1 MATTPTPQKPAT
13 SHRLLPQR
21 KKTLAIRVLAAGIV
35 EAFAIVLI
43 GCGGGSSAPLVPPAV
58 ASVQPLQTTDVQ
70 NIVQAAVNSVNVDMA
85 VAVVDRAGFVLGVF
99 QTQNAP
105 CRQLMSRISCRR
117 LSIP

>member
-58 ASVQPLQTTDVQ
+58 ASVQPLHTTDVQ
-70 NIVQAAVNSVNVDMA
+70 IIMQAAVNSLNMGMA
-85 VAVVDRAGFVLGVF
+85 FAVMDPPGFILCLF
-99 QTQNAP
+99 PTQNHP
-105 CRQLMSRISCRR
+105 LPPI
-117 LSIP
+117 